1 MNGRIA
7 VSGVKIDES
16 VSYCAAACWAGVI
29 DNEVHVSF
37 LSLEANGGRSKG
49 SAKDCDVAR
58 MHGRL
63 AMASQLNR
71 PEYCNFAVRICR
83 DPLGQISPVI
93 HSIKLR
99 RTTEFLRLDSTRC
112 GELLH

>member
-1 MNGRIA
+1 MNGRVA
-7 VSGVKIDES
+7 DGGVKIDDG
-16 VSYCAAACWAGVI
+16 VSYGAAACRAGVI
-29 DNEVHVSF
+29 DGEVHVGSP
-37 LSLEANGGRSKG
+37 SLQANAGHSKG

-71 PEYCNFAVRICR
+71 LEYCNFAVRICR
-83 DPLGQISPVI
+83 DPLCKISPVI

-99 RTTEFLRLDSTRC
+99 RTTEFLRLDSIRR